1 VGKLTGFLVGS
12 TVGDIDGSL
21 ALGVD
26 GVTSDCFVGSGESAG
41 GMELVVVGGPVFPID
56 DSGKLGVMVGTG
68 VNRWYAMTVDRA
80 AISSAPGS

>member
-21 ALGVD
+21 ALGVN

-41 GMELVVVGGPVFPID
+41 RMELVVVG
-56 DSGKLGVMVGTG
+56 
-68 VNRWYAMTVDRA
+68 
-80 AISSAPGS
+80 